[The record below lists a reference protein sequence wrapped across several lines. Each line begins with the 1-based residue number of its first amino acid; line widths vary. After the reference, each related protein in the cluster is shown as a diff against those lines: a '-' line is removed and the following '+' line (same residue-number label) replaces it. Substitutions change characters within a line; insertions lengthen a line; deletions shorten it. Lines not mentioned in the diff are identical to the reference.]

1 MKSSSMRN
9 RNAIHQ
15 LAMSWRTASFSVL
28 AVSSLLVGCAGKTEL
43 QRAERTQGVM
53 AENGMV
59 VSANRYA
66 SDVGIEVMKRGGN
79 AFDAAVAVQFA
90 LAVVYPRAGNIGG
103 GGFAVYRDATGVKG
117 ALDFREKAPSLAERN
132 MYLDETGEPVKDLS
146 LKGVLSVGV
155 PGTVN
160 GMVKLHKRFG
170 NLSWKELVAPS
181 IQLAREGIPISENQA
196 LRFNQAKP
204 DFEAYNRFSVPM
216 VKETAWKQGDL
227 LKLPELAVT
236 LERIAEEG
244 NEGFYKGATAALIVA
259 EMKAQKGLVSLA
271 DLEAYE
277 AVWRDPILGKY
288 KDFDIISMPPPSS
301 GGVAIVQLFNGLNGY
316 DLSSFGPNSV
326 ESIHLFTELERR
338 VYADR
343 AENLGDPDFF
353 AVPLEDLLAEQR
365 MKKWMESFDPDKK
378 TPSGEI
384 KAGNVEIIE
393 SVETTHFSIV
403 DKEGNAVSVTTTLN
417 GYFGS
422 KVMVKGAGFFLN
434 NEMDDF
440 SKKPGTPNQFGLVG
454 GEANAIAPNKRM
466 LSSMTPTIVEK
477 NGKLWMV
484 LGSPGGSTIITAVF
498 QTMVN
503 AMVYEMNMQEA
514 VNAYRFHHQWMPDVI
529 LYEKGG
535 LDSLTKMHLEE
546 KGQMLQ
552 ERGLLGKVNA
562 ILVSPEGEMEG
573 APDNTRGDG
582 FASGY

>member
-1 MKSSSMRN
+1 MRN
-9 RNAIHQ
+9 TIAIKQVRMAGRNFFSTVFA
-15 LAMSWRTASFSVL
+15 LSVL
-28 AVSSLLVGCAGKTEL
+28 FIGCAEKSD
-43 QRAERTQGVM
+43 RPVAERVQGVM

-59 VSANRYA
+59 VSASKYA
-66 SDVGIEVMKRGGN
+66 SDIGVEVMKRGGN

-103 GGFAVYRDATGVKG
+103 GGFAVYRDAKGGNG
-117 ALDFREKAPSLAERN
+117 ALDFREKAPAMAERN

-146 LKGVLSVGV
+146 LKGALAVGV

-160 GMVKLHKRFG
+160 GMVKLHERFG
-170 NLSWKELVAPS
+170 KLSWKELVEPA
-181 IQLAREGIPISENQA
+181 IELAREGIRISGNQA
-196 LRFNQAKP
+196 LRFNQSKT
-204 DFEAYNRFSVPM
+204 DFEEYNRFSIPM
-216 VKETAWKQGDL
+216 VKETEWKPGDVL
-227 LKLPELAVT
+227 TLPELAAT
-236 LERIAEEG
+236 LERIAEGG
-244 NEGFYKGATAALIVA
+244 NDGFYAGITAELIVE
-259 EMKAQKGLVSLA
+259 EMKAQNGLVSMT
-271 DLEAYE
+271 DLKAYQ

-288 KDFDIISMPPPSS
+288 KDFNIISMPPPSS
-301 GGVAIVQLFNGLNGY
+301 GGVAIVQLFNGLGAY
-316 DLSSFGPNSV
+316 DLSGYKPNSV

-353 AVPLEDLLAEQR
+353 PVPLDDLLAEER
-365 MKKWMESFDPDKK
+365 MRKSMESFNPAKK
-378 TPSGEI
+378 TPSDEI

-403 DKEGNAVSVTTTLN
+403 DKQGNAVSVTTTLN
-417 GYFGS
+417 GYFGA

-440 SKKPGTPNQFGLVG
+440 SKKPGVPNQFGLVG

-477 NGKLWMV
+477 NGELWMV
-484 LGSPGGSTIITAVF
+484 LGSPGGSTIITSVF

-503 AMVYEMNMQEA
+503 AMVYNMNMQEA

-529 LYEKGG
+529 IYEKDG
-535 LDSLTKMHLEE
+535 LDSLTKLQLEE
-546 KGQMLQ
+546 KGQILQ
-552 ERGLLGKVNA
+552 QRGLLGKVNA
-562 ILVSPEGEMEG
+562 ILVSTEGKMEG
-573 APDNTRGDG
+573 APDNTRGDE

>member
-1 MKSSSMRN
+1 MRGKSF
-9 RNAIHQ
+9 
-15 LAMSWRTASFSVL
+15 LSFAV
-28 AVSSLLVGCAGKTEL
+28 AVSIVLVGCAEKSET
-43 QRAERTQGVM
+43 QRAERTQGVI
-53 AENGMV
+53 AGNGMV
-59 VSANRYA
+59 VSANKYA
-66 SDVGIEVMKRGGN
+66 SDVGVEIMKRGGN

-117 ALDFREKAPSLAERN
+117 ALDFREKAPSRAEKN
-132 MYLDETGEPVKDLS
+132 MYLDEAGEPVKDLS

-160 GMVKLHKRFG
+160 GMVKLHERFG
-170 NLSWKELVAPS
+170 ELSWKELVAPS
-181 IQLAREGIPISENQA
+181 IQLAKEGVVISENQA
-196 LRFNQAKP
+196 LRFNQAKS
-204 DFEAYNRFSVPM
+204 DFEAYNRFSIPM
-216 VKETAWKQGDL
+216 VKDTQWKRGDL
-227 LKLPELAVT
+227 LILPELAVT

-244 NEGFYKGATAALIVA
+244 NEGFYEGITAELIVA
-259 EMKAQKGLVSLA
+259 EMEARKGLISLA
-271 DLEAYE
+271 DLKAYE
-277 AVWRDPILGKY
+277 AVWRNPIIGEY
-288 KDFDIISMPPPSS
+288 RGYNIISMPPPSS
-301 GGVAIVQLFNGLNGY
+301 GGVAIVQLFNGLKGY
-316 DLSSFGPNSV
+316 DISLFEPNSV
-326 ESIHLFTELERR
+326 EAIHLFTELERR

-353 AVPLEDLLAEQR
+353 PVPLEDLLAEQR
-365 MKKWMESFDPDKK
+365 MKKRMESFDPAKK
-378 TPSGEI
+378 TPSDEI

-403 DKEGNAVSVTTTLN
+403 DKEGNAVSITTTLN
-417 GYFGS
+417 GYFGA

-484 LGSPGGSTIITAVF
+484 LGSPGGSTIITSVF

-503 AMVYEMNMQEA
+503 AMVYTMNMQEA

-529 LYEKGG
+529 IYEKGG
-535 LDSLTKMHLEE
+535 LDSLTKMQLEA
-546 KGQMLQ
+546 KGQTLQ

-562 ILVSPEGEMEG
+562 ILVTPEGELEG
-573 APDNTRGDG
+573 APDHMRGDE